1 MFIDSHIHL
10 DKFVDDGILDKIIK
24 NAEQNN
30 VQKMISI
37 GGSDDANLLSIN
49 LSQKYP
55 NIIYA
60 SAGYDRD
67 ICEFEYCEN
76 NLKNQISSEY
86 VVGVGETGLDY
97 FHSDKNKNQQIEL
110 FSLNLELAYQFN
122 KPVIVH
128 SRNAFSDTLNLL
140 KKYSSKVNRFLGVLH
155 CFTLNLEAAK
165 KLIDLGMMISF
176 SGIVTFKNA
185 SDLRR
190 IVSFIPDEY
199 LLIETDAPYLS
210 PEPMRG
216 KQNEPAFITHTARQI
231 AELRGCSLEDIAKI
245 TSYNAKRL
253 FSIK

>member
-60 SAGYDRD
+60 TAGYDRD

-97 FHSDKNKNQQIEL
+97 FHSDKNKKQQI
-110 FSLNLELAYQFN
+110 
-122 KPVIVH
+122 
-128 SRNAFSDTLNLL
+128 
-140 KKYSSKVNRFLGVLH
+140 
-155 CFTLNLEAAK
+155 
-165 KLIDLGMMISF
+165 
-176 SGIVTFKNA
+176 
-185 SDLRR
+185 
-190 IVSFIPDEY
+190 
-199 LLIETDAPYLS
+199 
-210 PEPMRG
+210 
-216 KQNEPAFITHTARQI
+216 
-231 AELRGCSLEDIAKI
+231 
-245 TSYNAKRL
+245 
-253 FSIK
+253 